1 MKKSGSR
8 INLDIHHSKVFSSE
22 PLKYCLKLFNFEIS
36 KTNNEW
42 NLAVS
47 FKTIVQYGLMKMKKK
62 SITFFIRSLNKIEK
76 VFFVFFF
83 IFFIISRAGN
93 F

>member
-1 MKKSGSR
+1 MIGSR

-47 FKTIVQYGLMKMKKK
+47 FKTILQYGLMKMKKK
-62 SITFFIRSLNKIEK
+62 STTFFIRSLNKIEK
-76 VFFVFFF
+76 FFLFFLYF
-83 IFFIISRAGN
+83 LYN
-93 F
+93 L